1 MKRLIRTAMMIVL
14 PLCLTGAA
22 IDVAVRAADP
32 QTGPAGV
39 VHESKP
45 TEDRKIADVRVHV
58 RSGESVGTPVMTD
71 AEGRFT
77 LASPVSAGVV
87 LELTKEGYEPARVT
101 IRETTGTITVAMTPT
116 LRTLQITRSGKNDCT
131 ELPAPPGGVPGGR
144 EYARFPAHHDGTVT
158 VMAAQLPFAS
168 NPGFLYRQ
176 TPAGWVKNEFDYV
189 LLRQPLPVLGGFWY
203 VLTFGEG
210 MDNCGPW
217 SLDATHPS

>member
-1 MKRLIRTAMMIVL
+1 MKRLTRTAMMMAVL
-14 PLCLTGAA
+14 LCLAAPA
-22 IDVAVRAADP
+22 IDVTVRAADL
-32 QTGPAGV
+32 QAGLAGV

-45 TEDRKIADVRVHV
+45 TEDRKIAGVQVQV
-58 RSGESVGTPVMTD
+58 RSGEAAGTPVMSD

-77 LASPVSAGVV
+77 LAAPLSAGAV

-101 IRETTGTITVAMTPT
+101 IRETTGPIAVAMTPT
-116 LRTLQITRSGKNDCT
+116 MRTLQVTRSGKNDCT
-131 ELPAPPGGVPGGR
+131 ELPAPPAGVPGVR

-189 LLRQPLPVLGGFWY
+189 LLRQPLPVLGGYWY

-210 MDNCGPW
+210 TDNCGPW
-217 SLDATHPS
+217 SLDATYPS